1 MDETPKQKDKR
12 KLKSPGTNSSI
23 YKHSKMPAS
32 PDQADSN
39 SHLDGLSTRMDL
51 MFDHYWILWKKD
63 GLRQMMI
70 AK

>member
-1 MDETPKQKDKR
+1 MA
-12 KLKSPGTNSSI
+12 
-23 YKHSKMPAS
+23 AS

-63 GLRQMMI
+63 GLRQMFDSKI
-70 AK
+70 DKLRKEKTFYQQ